1 MNNRLDLMVE
11 DRAEEDSDLIRY
23 LDIVIANRWLIAS
36 IFAVVVLLGT
46 AYAFL
51 AKPTYEAD
59 IMIQVEEDNPTS
71 ASSLLG
77 NVSSLFDVK
86 TEAEG
91 ELEILQSRL
100 VVDQAVNNLRLY
112 IDARPRYFPLIGWR
126 IADSAKSLS
135 NPGLLGWG
143 GFCWGTESIDV
154 REFDV
159 PKDLEDERF
168 KLTLL
173 DNHRFRLTQS
183 DLDAPIEGTI
193 GKPVDVD
200 QSVGHLHLL
209 VADVRAKPGA
219 AFNLIREP
227 KLKTLTNLQ
236 EKLNMQQKGKQSDI
250 ITGALRGGDPKQISA
265 ILNQIGEA
273 YVAQNVKRKAA
284 EAEKSSQ
291 FLESL
296 LPGLKHDL
304 EVAEKR
310 YNAMRDRRG
319 TFDVSLEAQ
328 TFLQES
334 VATQSGLLDLQ
345 QRRADL
351 ATRYAPGHP
360 AIVALDQ
367 QIDTMKA
374 KLGDVNSRVKRLPN
388 LEQDTV
394 SLMRDVQVDQDIY
407 VGTLNNIQQL
417 KLVAAGKVGNVRQVD
432 DARLPEEAVWP
443 KKPLVIGLAA
453 IAGLMLG
460 IGTAF
465 AREMLY
471 GGVTDAQD
479 IERYA
484 GLNVYGT
491 IPLSQI
497 QKSLNTSMQTGKAA
511 RYLLAESNPTDPS
524 IESLRSLRTALSF
537 AMLEAPNNR
546 LLLTGPAPG
555 VGKSFIS
562 ANLAAVLCGGSR
574 RVLLIDAD
582 MRRGHLHQY
591 FGRTRG
597 QGLSNVLAGQA
608 TVEAAIQHEVSP
620 GLDLMTTGSIPPN
633 ASELLLSDSM
643 SRLMESLSERYD
655 MVVIDTPPVLAV
667 SDAPVMATIAGTV
680 FLVARFQQTAIGEI
694 TESARQLQRANAPLK
709 GVIFNGVDARAFGY
723 RSKYGAY
730 RYVAYQYENQKRLAK

>member
-1 MNNRLDLMVE
+1 MNNRLDLIVE
-11 DRAEEDSDLIRY
+11 DHADEDSDLIRY
-23 LDIVIANRWLIAS
+23 LDVVTSNRWLIAS
-36 IFAVVVLLGT
+36 IFAIVVLLGI

-51 AKPTYEAD
+51 ARPTYEAD

-100 VVDQAVNNLRLY
+100 VVDQAVRNLRLY
-112 IDARPRYFPLIGWR
+112 IDAEPRYFPLIGWR

-135 NPGLLGWG
+135 NPGILGWG

-173 DNHRFRLTQS
+173 DNNRFRLTQS
-183 DLDAPIEGTI
+183 DLDAPIEGAI

-200 QSVGHLHLL
+200 QSVGHLHIL
-209 VADVRAKPGA
+209 VAGVYGKPGA
-219 AFNLIREP
+219 AFNLRRES
-227 KLKTLTNLQ
+227 KLKTLTDLQ

-250 ITGALRGGDPKQISA
+250 ITGALRGRDPRKISA
-265 ILNQIGEA
+265 VLNQIGEA
-273 YVAQNVKRKAA
+273 YVAQNVKRKGA

-304 EVAEKR
+304 EVSEKR
-310 YNAMRDRRG
+310 YNAMRNQRG

-360 AIVALDQ
+360 SIVALDQ
-367 QIDTMKA
+367 QIDAMKT

-388 LEQDTV
+388 VEQDTV
-394 SLMRDVQVDQDIY
+394 SLMRDVQVNQDIY
-407 VGTLNNIQQL
+407 VNTLNNIQQL

-432 DARLPEEAVWP
+432 DARLPEDPVWP
-443 KKPLVIGLAA
+443 KIPLVIGLSV
-453 IAGLMLG
+453 IAGLIFG
-460 IGTAF
+460 VGAAF
-465 AREMLY
+465 ARELLY

-491 IPLSQI
+491 IPLSQA
-497 QKSLNTSMQTGKAA
+497 QNALNLGMQSNRLA
-511 RYLLAESNPTDPS
+511 RHLLAEANSADPS

-555 VGKSFIS
+555 AGKSFIS
-562 ANLAAVLCGGSR
+562 ANLAAVLCGGNK
-574 RVLLIDAD
+574 RVLLVDAD
-582 MRRGHLHQY
+582 MRRGHLHQF

-597 QGLSNVLAGQA
+597 QGLSNVLAGQVS
-608 TVEAAIQHEVSP
+608 VEVAIQRDVST
-620 GLDLMTTGSIPPN
+620 GLDLLTTGSIPPN

-643 SRLMESLSERYD
+643 SRLMESLGECYD
-655 MVVIDTPPVLAV
+655 IVVIDTPPVLAV
-667 SDAPVMATIAGTV
+667 SDAPMMATIAGTV
-680 FLVARFQQTAIGEI
+680 FLVARFQKSTIGEL

-730 RYVAYQYENQKRLAK
+730 RYVAYQYQNQKKLAK

>member
-1 MNNRLDLMVE
+1 MNNRLDPMVE
-11 DRAEEDSDLIRY
+11 DYADEDSDIVRY
-23 LDIVIANRWLIAS
+23 LDILMASRWLIAS

-51 AKPTYEAD
+51 ARPTYEAD

-91 ELEILQSRL
+91 ELEILQSRM
-100 VVDQAVNNLRLY
+100 VVDEAVHNLRLY
-112 IDARPRYFPLIGWR
+112 IDAQPRYFPLIGWR
-126 IADSAKSLS
+126 IADSATSLS

-159 PKDLEDERF
+159 PKDLQDKRF
-168 KLTLL
+168 RLTLL
-173 DNHRFRLTQS
+173 ENHRFRLTQS
-183 DLDAPIEGTI
+183 DLDAPIEGVI

-209 VADVRAKPGA
+209 VADVHAKPGA
-219 AFNLIREP
+219 SFNLTRHP
-227 KLKTLTNLQ
+227 KLKTLTDLQ
-236 EKLNMQQKGKQSDI
+236 EALKIQQKGKQSDI

-273 YVAQNVKRKAA
+273 YVAQNVKRKGA

-304 EVAEKR
+304 EAAEKR
-310 YNAMRDRRG
+310 YNAMRNQRG
-319 TFDVSLEAQ
+319 TFDVDLEAQ

-334 VATQSGLLDLQ
+334 VATQTSLLDLQ
-345 QRRADL
+345 QKRADL
-351 ATRYAPGHP
+351 ATRYALGHP
-360 AIVALDQ
+360 GIVATDQ
-367 QIDTMKA
+367 QIDEMKA
-374 KLGDVNSRVKRLPN
+374 KLGDVNSRMKRLPN
-388 LEQDTV
+388 LEQDAV
-394 SLMRDVQVDQDIY
+394 SLMRDVQVGQDIY
-407 VGTLNNIQQL
+407 VNTQNNIQQL

-432 DARLPEEAVWP
+432 YARVPEEQAWP
-443 KKPLVIGLAA
+443 KPLLVIGLAV
-453 IAGLMLG
+453 IAGLIFG
-460 IGTAF
+460 IGAAF

-471 GGVTDAQD
+471 GGVSDAQD

-491 IPLSQI
+491 IPFSNA
-497 QKSLNTSMQTGKAA
+497 QKSLVAAMETGKPGK
-511 RYLLAESNPTDPS
+511 YLLAESYPGEPS
-524 IESLRSLRTALSF
+524 IESLRSLRTTLSF

-562 ANLAAVLCGGSR
+562 ANLAAVLCGGGK
-574 RVLLIDAD
+574 RVLLVDAD

-591 FGRTRG
+591 FGCARG

-608 TVEAAIQHEVSP
+608 TVETAIQQEVSP

-643 SRLMESLSERYD
+643 SRLMESLGERYD

-667 SDAPVMATIAGTV
+667 ADAPMMGALAGTV
-680 FLVARFQQTAIGEI
+680 FLVARFQTTTIGEL

-730 RYVAYQYENQKRLAK
+730 RYVAYQYQNQKKLAK

>member
-1 MNNRLDLMVE
+1 MNNRLDPPV
-11 DRAEEDSDLIRY
+11 DDYADEESALIRY
-23 LDIVIANRWLIAS
+23 MDIVIASRWLIAS
-36 IFAVVVLLGT
+36 IFAVIVLLGV

-51 AKPTYEAD
+51 ARPTYEAD
-59 IMIQVEEDNPTS
+59 IMIQVEEVDPTS
-71 ASSLLG
+71 AGSLLG
-77 NVSSLFDVK
+77 GVSSLFDVK

-91 ELEILQSRL
+91 ELEILKSRM
-100 VVDQAVNNLRLY
+100 VVDQAVHNLHLY
-112 IDARPRYFPLIGWR
+112 IDAQPRYFPLIGWR
-126 IADSAKSLS
+126 IADGVASLS

-159 PKDLEDERF
+159 PKALQNKRFRLMLLE
-168 KLTLL
+168 
-173 DNHRFRLTQS
+173 NHRFRLTQS
-183 DLDAPIEGTI
+183 DLDAPIEGVI
-193 GKPVDVD
+193 GKPVDID
-200 QSVGHLHLL
+200 QSVGHFHLL
-209 VADVRAKPGA
+209 VVGVNAKPGA
-219 AFNLIREP
+219 AFNLMRHPE
-227 KLKTLTNLQ
+227 LKALTDLQ
-236 EKLNMQQKGKQSDI
+236 EALNIQQKGKESDI
-250 ITGALRGGDPKQISA
+250 ITGTLRGGDPQQISA
-265 ILNQIGEA
+265 VLNQIGEA
-273 YVAQNVKRKAA
+273 YVAQNVKRKGA

-304 EVAEKR
+304 EVSEKR
-310 YNAMRDRRG
+310 YNAMRNQRG

-334 VATQSGLLDLQ
+334 VAAQSSLLDLQ
-345 QRRADL
+345 QRRAEF

-360 AIVALDQ
+360 SIVATDR
-367 QIDTMKA
+367 QIDEMKA
-374 KLGDVNSRVKRLPN
+374 KLVDVDSRIKRLPS
-388 LEQDTV
+388 LQQDAV
-394 SLMRDVQVDQDIY
+394 SLMRDVQVNQDIY
-407 VGTLNNIQQL
+407 ISTQNNIQQL

-432 DARLPEEAVWP
+432 YARIPEQPAWP
-443 KKPLVIGLAA
+443 KPPLVIVLAA
-453 IAGLMLG
+453 IAGLIFG
-460 IGTAF
+460 IGAAF

-471 GGVTDAQD
+471 GGVSDPQD

-491 IPLSQI
+491 IPFSNV
-497 QKSLNTSMQTGKAA
+497 QKLLVAAMDQGKPG
-511 RYLLAESNPTDPS
+511 RYVLAESHPAESS

-562 ANLAAVLCGGSR
+562 ANLAAVLCGGGK
-574 RVLLIDAD
+574 RVLLVDGD
-582 MRRGHLHQY
+582 MRRGRLHQY
-591 FGRTRG
+591 FGRARG

-608 TVEAAIQHEVSP
+608 TVESAIQREVSP

-643 SRLMESLSERYD
+643 SRLMDSLSERYD

-667 SDAPVMATIAGTV
+667 ADAPMMATLAGTV
-680 FLVARFQQTAIGEI
+680 FLVARFQATTIGEL

-709 GVIFNGVDARAFGY
+709 GVIFNGVDARSFGY

-730 RYVAYQYENQKRLAK
+730 RYVAYQYQNQKKPAK